1 MCLGGV
7 SIGFAVVVIV
17 LANLY
22 ASSDM
27 PLRVALIGM
36 AIGMAGLGFQF
47 FTMAKS

>member
-1 MCLGGV
+1 VLGCV

-17 LANLY
+17 LANG
-22 ASSDM
+22 ADT

-47 FTMAKS
+47 WTMAKS